1 MQRVFYYQARDRNG
15 KLLTGEIEALS
26 IKEAAANIQL
36 NGYFITKLREKQSRE
51 ICSKFRQYLVNSNKY
66 KIALLFHQLA
76 LLLEAGIPILQS
88 LDTLQ
93 NEVDDNDLKKIIARL
108 SELLQCGISLSQ
120 AIQSQQQYF
129 SNFIVCLIEV
139 GENSGK
145 LDEILQRLS
154 SHLGKEFQ
162 QQEKLKS
169 ALAYP
174 LFVILFA
181 VCVLLVLA
189 LYVLPVFAELFSSM
203 QLTLP
208 LPTQLLF
215 KITDSIQFYGVWL
228 LLFFSVTIAGWNY
241 CWRKPACR
249 NVIERIVI
257 KMPKIG
263 GVIVKLEAALFARTL
278 SILLESGVPL
288 LKALSLTAKVSRNQ
302 YIGSLWLRLKSDIRL
317 GISFSEA
324 IKKLPIKAT
333 LLVQMVAVGEK
344 TGKLEFMLNK
354 TSVIYEEAVNEKMRR
369 FGALLEPC
377 LTIVLGIVVGGIVIS
392 IAMPIFESITQA
404 IS

>member
-15 KLLTGEIEALS
+15 KLLTGEIEASS

-36 NGYFITKLREKQSRE
+36 NGYFITKLREKQSKE
-51 ICSKFRQYLVNSNKY
+51 ICGKFRQYLVNSNKY

-93 NEVDDNDLKKIIARL
+93 NEVNDNELKKIIARL

-120 AIQSQQQYF
+120 AMQSQQQYF
-129 SNFIVCLIEV
+129 SNFIICLIEV

-154 SHLGKEFQ
+154 GHLGKEFQ

-174 LFVILFA
+174 LFVMLFA

-215 KITDSIQFYGVWL
+215 KITDIMQVYGIWL
-228 LLFFSVTIAGWNY
+228 LLIFSVTIAGWNY

-257 KMPKIG
+257 KIPKIG
-263 GVIVKLEAALFARTL
+263 GVIVKLEAALFARAL

-302 YIGSLWLRLKSDIRL
+302 YIGSLWLRLKSDIKL

-354 TSVIYEEAVNEKMRR
+354 TAVIYEEAVHEKMRR